1 MAYAD
6 KEAKR
11 IFAALPGLLLPWYA
25 ENARTLPWRRDRE
38 PYHVW
43 VSEIMLQ
50 QTRVEAARGYY
61 ERFLNALPDI
71 PSLAAAPEETLLKL
85 WEGLGYY
92 SRARNLQKAAK
103 RIVAQYGGEFPR
115 DYDSVRALPGVGD
128 YTAGAICSICFES
141 PAPAVDGNVLRIAAR
156 MCSDS
161 APIDLPATKKAVASA
176 LKEVYPKGR
185 CGDFTQSLMELGACV
200 CMPKV
205 TKCDI
210 CPVRELCL
218 SHAHG
223 TQNTLPVKL
232 PKREKRVEPRTVF
245 LLECDG
251 AYAIHRREGKGL
263 LAGLWQFPNTE
274 GQLSPSDALQA
285 AESFGVKPIEL
296 LRETHKTH
304 IFTHIRWEMVGYH
317 IRCREKSEVFLWAT
331 PEELQS
337 AYALPTA
344 FRIFLDDAQI

>member
-50 QTRVEAARGYY
+50 QTRVEAVRGYY

-210 CPVRELCL
+210 CPVREICL

-317 IRCREKSEVFLWAT
+317 IRCREKNGIFLWAT
-331 PEELQS
+331 PEELRS
-337 AYALPTA
+337 TYALPTA

>member
-1 MAYAD
+1 MAYAN

-25 ENARTLPWRRDRE
+25 ENARDLPWRRDRE

-61 ERFLNALPDI
+61 ERFLNALPNI

-103 RIVAQYGGEFPR
+103 RIVARHGGEFPR

-210 CPVRELCL
+210 CPVREICL

-317 IRCREKSEVFLWAT
+317 IRCREKRGNFIWAT

>member
-1 MAYAD
+1 MPYSD
-6 KEAKR
+6 IDTKKR
-11 IFAALPGLLLPWYA
+11 FARLPALLLPWYA
-25 ENARTLPWRRDRE
+25 KNARDLPWRRDRE

-50 QTRVEAARGYY
+50 QTRVEAVRGYY
-61 ERFLNALPDI
+61 ERFLQAFPTVRD
-71 PSLAAAPEETLLKL
+71 LAEAPEETLLKL

-103 RIVAQYGGEFPR
+103 LIVSQFGGEFPR
-115 DYDSVRALPGVGD
+115 DYDSVRALPGIGD
-128 YTAGAICSICFES
+128 YTAGAICSICFETS
-141 PAPAVDGNVLRIAAR
+141 VAAVDGNVLRIAAR
-156 MCSDS
+156 IAEKDE
-161 APIDLPATKKAVASA
+161 PIDLPAVKKSVAQS
-176 LKEVYPKGR
+176 LQEVYPAGH
-185 CGDFTQSLMELGACV
+185 CGAFTQSLMELGACV

-210 CPVRELCL
+210 CPVREVCL

-317 IRCREKSEVFLWAT
+317 IRCREKSGIFLWAT

-337 AYALPTA
+337 TYALPTA
-344 FRIFLDDAQI
+344 FRIFLGENT

>member
-1 MAYAD
+1 M
-6 KEAKR
+6 
-11 IFAALPGLLLPWYA
+11 
-25 ENARTLPWRRDRE
+25 
-38 PYHVW
+38 
-43 VSEIMLQ
+43 
-50 QTRVEAARGYY
+50 
-61 ERFLNALPDI
+61 
-71 PSLAAAPEETLLKL
+71 
-85 WEGLGYY
+85 
-92 SRARNLQKAAK
+92 
-103 RIVAQYGGEFPR
+103 
-115 DYDSVRALPGVGD
+115 
-128 YTAGAICSICFES
+128 
-141 PAPAVDGNVLRIAAR
+141 
-156 MCSDS
+156 
-161 APIDLPATKKAVASA
+161 
-176 LKEVYPKGR
+176 
-185 CGDFTQSLMELGACV
+185 

-210 CPVRELCL
+210 CPVREVCL

-285 AESFGVKPIEL
+285 AENFGVKPIEL

-317 IRCREKSEVFLWAT
+317 IRRREKSEVFLWAT

-337 AYALPTA
+337 TYALPTA
-344 FRIFLDDAQI
+344 FRIFLGENT